1 MLLTS
6 VFLGESLTT
15 VGVVPILGVNF
26 LSMLGEAIG
35 SFLGEIFIFLGEAVV
50 LLLCSSS
57 LFFIMASLEL
67 VLTGAG
73 LFRGDGLIMSS
84 VTLLLRLVLAGL
96 LVLPAAESELLFLR
110 NVDGAGLSSL
120 SLRALK
126 NKQAKNKNTDKVK
139 HLSRYFVFLFHHLLC
154 LRFLIKHG

>member
-6 VFLGESLTT
+6 VFLGETLTT
-15 VGVVPILGVNF
+15 VGVVPVLGVNF

-50 LLLCSSS
+50 LLLLSSS

-96 LVLPAAESELLFLR
+96 LVLPAAESELLFLG
-110 NVDGAGLSSL
+110 NVVGAGFSSL

-126 NKQAKNKNTDKVK
+126 NKQEK
-139 HLSRYFVFLFHHLLC
+139 
-154 LRFLIKHG
+154 

>member
-6 VFLGESLTT
+6 VFLGETLTA
-15 VGVVPILGVNF
+15 VGVVAVLGVNF

-35 SFLGEIFIFLGEAVV
+35 SFLGEIFIFAGEAVV

-96 LVLPAAESELLFLR
+96 LVLPAAESELLFLG
-110 NVDGAGLSSL
+110 NVVGAGLSSL

-126 NKQAKNKNTDKVK
+126 NKQAK
-139 HLSRYFVFLFHHLLC
+139 
-154 LRFLIKHG
+154 

>member
-1 MLLTS
+1 MVKVSVLLTS
-6 VFLGESLTT
+6 VFLGETLTT
-15 VGVVPILGVNF
+15 VGVVPVLGVNF

-35 SFLGEIFIFLGEAVV
+35 SFLGENFIFVGEAVV
-50 LLLCSSS
+50 CLLLCSSS

-96 LVLPAAESELLFLR
+96 LVLPAAESERLFLG
-110 NVDGAGLSSL
+110 NVVGSALSSL

-126 NKQAKNKNTDKVK
+126 NKQAK
-139 HLSRYFVFLFHHLLC
+139 
-154 LRFLIKHG
+154 

>member
-6 VFLGESLTT
+6 VFLGEILTT
-15 VGVVPILGVNF
+15 VGVVPVLGVNF

-84 VTLLLRLVLAGL
+84 VKLLLRLVLAGL
-96 LVLPAAESELLFLR
+96 LVLAAAESELLFLG
-110 NVDGAGLSSL
+110 NVLRAGLSSL

-126 NKQAKNKNTDKVK
+126 NKQAK
-139 HLSRYFVFLFHHLLC
+139 
-154 LRFLIKHG
+154 

>member
-1 MLLTS
+1 MLLTP
-6 VFLGESLTT
+6 VFWGETLTT
-15 VGVVPILGVNF
+15 VGVVPVFGVNF

-35 SFLGEIFIFLGEAVV
+35 SFLGEIFIFMGEAVV

-67 VLTGAG
+67 VLAGAG

-96 LVLPAAESELLFLR
+96 LVLPAAVSVLLFLG
-110 NVDGAGLSSL
+110 NVVGAGLSSL

-126 NKQAKNKNTDKVK
+126 KKQAK
-139 HLSRYFVFLFHHLLC
+139 
-154 LRFLIKHG
+154 

>member
-6 VFLGESLTT
+6 VFWGETLTT
-15 VGVVPILGVNF
+15 AGVVPVLGVNF

-35 SFLGEIFIFLGEAVV
+35 SFLGESFIFLGEAVV

-96 LVLPAAESELLFLR
+96 LVLPAAESEQLFLG
-110 NVDGAGLSSL
+110 NVVGAGLSSL
-120 SLRALK
+120 PLRALK
-126 NKQAKNKNTDKVK
+126 NKQAKSNFLKN
-139 HLSRYFVFLFHHLLC
+139 Y
-154 LRFLIKHG
+154 